1 MGSLIRYSKRV
12 ERNLFSVTKKTH
24 RFHFRMLKTA
34 VMCLIL
40 MRMGS
45 AQGNGLE
52 QSDDYY
58 QENSYES
65 LYGLGK
71 AFASSTWSSSYKAK
85 KAFKFSYD
93 NHERRWCSDKKSL
106 PAAIWFQFEQP
117 KRVIK
122 IKFEEHYKLPAG
134 SLYEVFASNKYGK
147 CGDETFNILARF
159 EASAFAWGRELL
171 NPKSYYCYGVRAY
184 AYDTVHNVV
193 SLKRIQLRIEAPPNQ
208 EISSKLEKFINTVEL
223 LQSHL
228 ITQGANTN
236 SRLTKLETA
245 GHITCQMGYEGFAN
259 EETEKTG
266 SIVKEISL
274 KGFKETPM
282 MAVALKDITV
292 TGPNS
297 GLQINGLAHSATY
310 ASLQL
315 FTLTDDKPRGVA
327 ITWIACGK

>member
-1 MGSLIRYSKRV
+1 
-12 ERNLFSVTKKTH
+12 
-24 RFHFRMLKTA
+24 
-34 VMCLIL
+34 
-40 MRMGS
+40 
-45 AQGNGLE
+45 
-52 QSDDYY
+52 
-58 QENSYES
+58 
-65 LYGLGK
+65 
-71 AFASSTWSSSYKAK
+71 
-85 KAFKFSYD
+85 
-93 NHERRWCSDKKSL
+93 L

-193 SLKRIQLRIEAPPNQ
+193 SLKRIQLRIEAPPNR
-208 EISSKLEKFINTVEL
+208 EISSKLEKFINKVEL

-245 GHITCQMGYEGFAN
+245 APPNREISSKLVNLTNEVQLLKGLLHTQGSSSNSRLTKLETAGHITCQMGYQSFTN

-266 SIVKEISL
+266 SSVKEISL

-282 MAVALKDITV
+282 MVVALKDITV
-292 TGPNS
+292 TGPTS
-297 GLQINGLAHSATY
+297 ELQIHGVAHSATY

-315 FTLTDDKPRGVA
+315 FTLTADKPRGVA

>member
-40 MRMGS
+40 MQMGS
-45 AQGNGLE
+45 AQGNGLQ

-71 AFASSTWSSSYKAK
+71 TFASSTWSSSYKAK

-93 NHERRWCSDKKSL
+93 NHERRWCSDEKSL

-193 SLKRIQLRIEAPPNQ
+193 SLKRIQLRIEAPPNR
-208 EISSKLEKFINTVEL
+208 EISSKLEKFINKVEL

-228 ITQGANTN
+228 ITQEANTN

-245 GHITCQMGYEGFAN
+245 GHITCQMGYQSFTN

-266 SIVKEISL
+266 SSIKEISL

-282 MAVALKDITV
+282 MVVALKDITV
-292 TGPNS
+292 TGPTS
-297 GLQINGLAHSATY
+297 GLLIHGVAHSATY

-315 FTLTDDKPRGVA
+315 FTLTADKPRGVA